1 MALTSASAPVV
12 LVGFA
17 EAFAAIE
24 AIWSLQ
30 RAGMRVVMFSRA
42 GTRPAARAMKGA
54 EVREIRSPELD
65 LHGSLDDLAKTIQ
78 RVAPDAILPLDD
90 ASLWMTSRVDLHGA
104 VLVGPTPI
112 GAAFALNKADQ
123 ITAAVREGIRVPTT
137 VVFADVA
144 EVTVHDDSW
153 PVILKPADA
162 VLQIGNSLVRPQGRI
177 CASPAELDTARSVM
191 RPGTVLAQ
199 QLVSGSGEGLFGFA
213 GDHGPEAW
221 SAHRRVRMLNPHG
234 SASSACES
242 MEVDDDL
249 RTRVSAM
256 LTTLSWRGLFMAEF
270 LTDASGTAW
279 FMELNGRAWG
289 SLALARRR
297 GFEYPSWAVQSA
309 LGLPQHPLPPLTPP
323 RIVARHLG
331 REIGHLGFVLRGPQT
346 TAPSAWPS
354 TGRTVRSLM
363 TIGRS
368 DRLYNWDPRNPRVLA
383 ADTWR
388 TLADLTARRGRKPA

>member
-1 MALTSASAPVV
+1 MALTSLSAPVV

-30 RAGMRVVMFSRA
+30 RAGLRVVAFSRA
-42 GTRPAARAMKGA
+42 GARPAARALKGI
-54 EVREIRSPELD
+54 EIREIRSPELD
-65 LHGSLDDLAKTIQ
+65 LQGSLDDLAETIL

-90 ASLWMTSRVDLHGA
+90 ASLWLTGRVDLDGA
-104 VLVGPTPI
+104 VLVGPSAA
-112 GAAFALNKADQ
+112 GNAFALNKADQ
-123 ITAAVREGIRVPTT
+123 ISAAVREGISVPTT

-153 PVILKPADA
+153 PIIVKPADA
-162 VLQIGNSLVRPQGRI
+162 VLRIKNTLVRPQGRI
-177 CASPAELDTARSVM
+177 CASPTELDDARSVM
-191 RPGTVLAQ
+191 RSGTVLAQ

-213 GDHGPEAW
+213 GERGPEAW
-221 SAHRRVRMLNPHG
+221 SAHRRMRMLNPHG

-242 MEVDDDL
+242 IDADDDL

-256 LTTLSWRGLFMAEF
+256 LTSLSWRGLFMAEF
-270 LTDASGTAW
+270 IRDASGTAW

-297 GFEYPSWAVQSA
+297 GFEYPAWAVQSA
-309 LGLPQHPLPPLTPP
+309 LGFAQDPLPLATPP

-346 TAPSAWPS
+346 SAPSAWPS
-354 TGRTVRSLM
+354 AGRTLRSLL
-363 TIGRS
+363 TVGRN

-383 ADTWR
+383 AEI
-388 TLADLTARRGRKPA
+388 GRAHV